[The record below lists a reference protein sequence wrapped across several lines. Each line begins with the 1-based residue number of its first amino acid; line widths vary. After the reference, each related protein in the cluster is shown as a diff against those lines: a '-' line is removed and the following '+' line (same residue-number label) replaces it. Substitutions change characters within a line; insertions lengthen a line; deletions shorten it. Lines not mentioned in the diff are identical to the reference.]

1 MNPSSAI
8 ALVSAMLGLWAFAFS
23 ALEMASLLAAQQN
36 SRTAT
41 LAAANA
47 PLNHIPLTL
56 FLDRMQ
62 SPSLASATEQRPA
75 VALLSYPALRVPN
88 FRRLRGIVHPP
99 FCRTRAVVVEPDL
112 PFDPHLRP
120 RSVRS
125 MACW

>member
-88 FRRLRGIVHPP
+88 HQGKSGTYLAPW
-99 FCRTRAVVVEPDL
+99 L
-112 PFDPHLRP
+112 
-120 RSVRS
+120 
-125 MACW
+125 